1 MRRVVRFWLGD
12 ELREVAAVAPTTTLL
27 DWLRGVEGRT
37 GTKEGCNEGDCGACT
52 VLLTRL
58 RDGRVVHEPV
68 CACIRLLATVDGCRV
83 ATVEDLARDG
93 ELHPVQRAMVE
104 QHASQCGF
112 CTPGIVTSLWAL
124 RLDRP
129 EPPEEAEIE
138 ARLAGN
144 LCRCT
149 GYGPI
154 VRAARA
160 MYEFEPAP
168 AADPLLAAAELWRAR
183 LAERDTGEPLLLEG
197 PDGARLIAPA
207 RLEELSDLLA
217 ARPDAL
223 LLAGGTDVGLRIT
236 KDLDRPPLILWL
248 GRVAELQRIEE
259 GLEELRIGAA
269 VTWREAAAALR
280 RLAPGLGELVARFA
294 GEQIRATATVVGNL
308 ANASPVG
315 DGPPAFLALDAR
327 LVLRHGDRRRELP
340 LADFYRAY
348 RRTALEPGEFVEAV
362 RIPHPPPGSRVIF
375 EPGSR
380 VIFEKVSKRREQDI
394 ATVSAGIA
402 LAVEDGRVRHVRL
415 AFGGMAAIPARA
427 RAAEAALE
435 GAAWDEAA
443 IDRATVALARD
454 FAPIS
459 DHRGSAAYR
468 RTVAANLLRRLWLE
482 SRGVPVRLHAAE
494 PALG

>member
-12 ELREVAAVAPTTTLL
+12 ELREVAGVAPTTTLL

-37 GTKEGCNEGDCGACT
+37 STKEGCNEGDCGACT

-58 RDGRVVHEPV
+58 CDGRVVHEPI

-236 KDLDRPPLILWL
+236 KELDRPPLIVWL
-248 GRVAELQRIEE
+248 GRVAELHR
-259 GLEELRIGAA
+259 LEETAEGLRIGAA

-280 RLAPGLGELVARFA
+280 RLAPGLGELVDRFA

-315 DGPPAFLALDAR
+315 DGAPAFLALDAR
-327 LVLRHGDRRRELP
+327 LALRRGDRRRELP
-340 LADFYRAY
+340 LAEFFRGY
-348 RRTALEPGEFVEAV
+348 RRTALEPGEFVDAV
-362 RIPHPPPGSRVIF
+362 FLPRPSAGTRLV
-375 EPGSR
+375 
-380 VIFEKVSKRREQDI
+380 FEKVSKRREQDI

-402 LAVEDGRVRHVRL
+402 LAIEDGRVRHVRL

-443 IDRATVALARD
+443 LERAVAALDRD
-454 FAPIS
+454 FEPIS

-468 RTVAANLLRRLWLE
+468 RTVAANLLWRAWLE

>member
-1 MRRVVRFWLGD
+1 MRRVVRFWLGE
-12 ELREVAAVAPTTTLL
+12 ELREVVGIAPTTTLL

-58 RDGRVVHEPV
+58 RGGRVVHEPI

-112 CTPGIVTSLWAL
+112 CTPGFVTSLWAL
-124 RLDRP
+124 RLDHL
-129 EPPEEAEIE
+129 EPPDEAEIE

-154 VRAARA
+154 VRAAQV
-160 MYEFEPAP
+160 MYALEPVP
-168 AADPLLAAAELWRAR
+168 SADPLLVETELWHTR
-183 LAERDTGEPLLLEG
+183 LGAVRDAEPLVFDG
-197 PDGARLIAPA
+197 PDGTRLIAPV
-207 RLEELSDLLA
+207 DLDELA
-217 ARPDAL
+217 ALRARHPDAL
-223 LLAGGTDVGLRIT
+223 LLAGGTDIGLRIT
-236 KDLDRPPLILWL
+236 KELDRPPLILWL

-259 GLEELRIGAA
+259 GPEELRIGAA
-269 VTWREAAAALR
+269 VTWHEAAAALR
-280 RLAPGLGELVARFA
+280 RLAPGLGELLVRFA
-294 GEQIRATATVVGNL
+294 GEQIRSAATVVGNL

-348 RRTALEPGEFVEAV
+348 RRTALEPGEFVEVV
-362 RIPHPPPGSRVIF
+362 RIPRPPPGT
-375 EPGSR
+375 R

-402 LAVEDGRVRHVRL
+402 LAIEDGRVRHVRL

-443 IDRATVALARD
+443 LERATVALARD

-468 RTVAANLLRRLWLE
+468 RTAAANLLRRLWLE

>member
-1 MRRVVRFWLGD
+1 MRRGVRFWLGD
-12 ELREVAAVAPTTTLL
+12 ELREVTGVAPTTTLL
-27 DWLRGVEGRT
+27 DWLRGREGRT

-58 RDGRVVHEPV
+58 RDGRLVHEPI

-112 CTPGIVTSLWAL
+112 CTPGFVTSLWAL

-129 EPPEEAEIE
+129 EPPGEAEIE

-160 MYEFEPAP
+160 MYELEPP
-168 AADPLLAAAELWRAR
+168 PPADPLLAEAELWRTR
-183 LAERDTGEPLLLEG
+183 LATARDAEPLVLDG
-197 PDGARLIAPA
+197 PDGARLIAPV
-207 RLEELSDLLA
+207 DLDELA
-217 ARPDAL
+217 ALRARHPDAL
-223 LLAGGTDVGLRIT
+223 LLAGGTDIGLWIT
-236 KDLDRPPLILWL
+236 KELRRPPLILWL

-259 GLEELRIGAA
+259 GPAELRIGAA
-269 VTWREAAAALR
+269 VTWREAAPALR

-294 GEQIRATATVVGNL
+294 GEQIRSAATVVGNL

-315 DGPPAFLALDAR
+315 DGPPALLALDAR
-327 LVLRHGDRRRELP
+327 LLLRHGDRRRELP
-340 LADFYRAY
+340 LAEFYRAY

-362 RIPHPPPGSRVIF
+362 RIPRPSPDT
-375 EPGSR
+375 R

-402 LAVEDGRVRHVRL
+402 LAVEGGRVRQVRL

-427 RAAEAALE
+427 RAAEAALQ
-435 GAAWDEAA
+435 GAAWDEAT
-443 IDRATVALARD
+443 IERAAASLDHD
-454 FAPIS
+454 FTPIS
-459 DHRGSAAYR
+459 DHRGSAAHR
-468 RTVAANLLRRLWLE
+468 RTLAANLLRRLWLE

>member
-1 MRRVVRFWLGD
+1 L
-12 ELREVAAVAPTTTLL
+12 
-27 DWLRGVEGRT
+27 
-37 GTKEGCNEGDCGACT
+37 C
-52 VLLTRL
+52 
-58 RDGRVVHEPV
+58 DGRVVHEPI

-236 KDLDRPPLILWL
+236 KELDRSPLIVWL

-259 GLEELRIGAA
+259 GPEELRIGAA
-269 VTWREAAAALR
+269 VTWREAAAALH
-280 RLAPGLGELVARFA
+280 RLAPGLGELLVRFA
-294 GEQIRATATVVGNL
+294 GEQIRSAATVVGNL

-315 DGPPAFLALDAR
+315 DGPPALLALDAR

-362 RIPHPPPGSRVIF
+362 RIPRPPPGTRA
-375 EPGSR
+375 
-380 VIFEKVSKRREQDI
+380 IFEKVSKRREQDI

-402 LAVEDGRVRHVRL
+402 LAVVDGRVRHVRL

-435 GAAWDEAA
+435 GEAWDEAA

-468 RTVAANLLRRLWLE
+468 RTVAANLLRRPRLE
-482 SRGVPVRLHAAE
+482 SRGVAVRLHAAE
-494 PALG
+494 SALG

>member
-58 RDGRVVHEPV
+58 CDGRVVHEPI

-112 CTPGIVTSLWAL
+112 CTPGFVTSLWAL
-124 RLDRP
+124 RLDHL
-129 EPPEEAEIE
+129 EPPDEAEIE

-160 MYEFEPAP
+160 MYALEPVP
-168 AADPLLAAAELWRAR
+168 SADPLLVETELWHTR
-183 LAERDTGEPLLLEG
+183 LAERDTAEPLLLEG
-197 PDGARLIAPA
+197 PDGARLIAPTG
-207 RLEELSDLLA
+207 LEELSDLLA

-223 LLAGGTDVGLRIT
+223 PLAGGTDLGLRIT
-236 KDLDRPPLILWL
+236 KDLDRPPLIVWL
-248 GRVAELQRIEE
+248 GRVAELHR
-259 GLEELRIGAA
+259 LEETVEGLRIGAA

-315 DGPPAFLALDAR
+315 DGAPAFLALDAR
-327 LVLRHGDRRRELP
+327 LALRRGDRRRELP
-340 LADFYRAY
+340 LAEFYLAY

-362 RIPHPPPGSRVIF
+362 RIPHPPPGT
-375 EPGSR
+375 R

-402 LAVEDGRVRHVRL
+402 LAIEDGRVRHVRL

-443 IDRATVALARD
+443 LERAVAALDRD
-454 FAPIS
+454 FEPIS

-468 RTVAANLLRRLWLE
+468 RTVAANLLWRAWLE

>member
-12 ELREVAAVAPTTTLL
+12 EPRDVAGAAPTTTLL

-83 ATVEDLARDG
+83 ATVEDLAAADG
-93 ELHPVQRAMVE
+93 TLHPVQRAMVE

-124 RLDRP
+124 RLDHP
-129 EPPEEAEIE
+129 EPPDEAEIE

-160 MYEFEPAP
+160 MYALEPAP
-168 AADPLLAAAELWRAR
+168 AVDPLLAAAELWHTR
-183 LAERDTGEPLLLEG
+183 LAERDTAEPLLLDG
-197 PDGARLIAPA
+197 PDGTRLVAPV

-236 KDLDRPPLILWL
+236 KDLDRPPLIVWL
-248 GRVAELQRIEE
+248 GRVAELHR
-259 GLEELRIGAA
+259 LEETAEGLRIGAA
-269 VTWREAAAALR
+269 VTWREAASALR
-280 RLAPGLGELVARFA
+280 RLAPGLGELVDRFA

-315 DGPPAFLALDAR
+315 DGAPAFLALDAR
-327 LVLRHGDRRRELP
+327 LELRRGDRRRELP
-340 LADFYRAY
+340 LAEFFRAY

-362 RIPHPPPGSRVIF
+362 FLPRPSAGTRLL
-375 EPGSR
+375 
-380 VIFEKVSKRREQDI
+380 FEKVSKRREQDI

-402 LAVEDGRVRHVRL
+402 LAIEDGRVRHVRL

-443 IDRATVALARD
+443 LERAVAALDRD
-454 FAPIS
+454 FEPIS

-468 RTVAANLLRRLWLE
+468 RTVAANLLWRAWLE